1 MANSWLRV
9 FDSGW
14 IFFGIIFIGALVFL
28 AVMRRIETNRISLK
42 FAADDILMTAF
53 GVNYFGLESEPGGPA
68 RSVGAVV
75 LTNTGLWYRAR
86 FRDLDLFI
94 PGGAI
99 TRVGV
104 TDTHKGKPLHQNA
117 LSIVFIN
124 EKKVLDKAAFRIPY
138 PDRWYGG
145 LNNLFLKPN
154 AKQAEARPGDLNS
167 SGENRLN

>member
-1 MANSWLRV
+1 MIESFRQTL
-9 FDSGW
+9 DSGW
-14 IFFGIIFIGALVFL
+14 IFFGVLFIGALVFL
-28 AVMRRIETNRISLK
+28 AVMRRVETKRIFTK
-42 FAADDILMTAF
+42 FKEDDILMTAF
-53 GVNYFGLESEPGGPA
+53 GVNYFGLESEKGGPA
-68 RSVGAVV
+68 RSAGAIV
-75 LTNTGLWYRAR
+75 LTKTGLWYRAR
-86 FRDLDLFI
+86 FKNLEIFI
-94 PGGAI
+94 PGNTI

-154 AKQAEARPGDLNS
+154 AQQAAGLDENVS
-167 SGENRLN
+167 SPGENRLN